1 MRKDGC
7 AHMRNGRHRAARR
20 SLREAGRLRAVDV
33 FRGCGGGEAL
43 GGEGAEGGRVRWG
56 AEPGSG

>member
-1 MRKDGC
+1 MVGVGPRAGLS
-7 AHMRNGRHRAARR
+7 GR
-20 SLREAGRLRAVDV
+20 LGLRAVDV

>member
-7 AHMRNGRHRAARR
+7 AHMRSGRRRAARW

-43 GGEGAEGGRVRWG
+43 GGKEQKEGG
-56 AEPGSG
+56 